1 MALNLES
8 LVNEVPLVWFLG
20 REYDSDIYISNNTL
34 SVGGDDLADIIC
46 QYVKCADKY
55 RTYFGVQEKERYVI
69 LTDNLNAAKKTSY
82 LFAGDVKNSY
92 FVGND
97 GTVYTTEGHVTMA
110 EINMHEPALHG
121 VTFPEFSCEPDGAL
135 FYGAETEDDIKAS
148 LNMIL
153 TCDLPFAA
161 VIIDDKLLKTQTVR
175 KLIYDYWFNYLDV
188 RGLGVTFD
196 EAKKLFISLL
206 EDNLDVKIED
216 TDKEKNKEN
225 DNREFEFVGLDMDVE
240 SVCDGNG
247 IIEKEALDRMKAV
260 FEGRGSDFRE
270 EDLIRTLELIISD
283 EIKEYRVREDNNGG
297 RDYLSTRLFEMD

>member
-20 REYDSDIYISNNTL
+20 REFDSDIYISNNTL
-34 SVGGDDLADIIC
+34 SVGGDDCAPTIC

-55 RTYFGVQEKERYVI
+55 RTYFGVQEKERYAI

-92 FVGND
+92 FVGDD
-97 GTVYTTEGHVTMA
+97 GTVYTTEGHVIMA

-121 VTFPEFSCEPDGAL
+121 VTFPEFSCELDGAI

-161 VIIDDKLLKTQTVR
+161 VIIDDKLLKTQSVR

-196 EAKKLFISLL
+196 EAQKLFVGLL
-206 EDNLDVKIED
+206 EDNLRHDEND
-216 TDKEKNKEN
+216 KEN

-240 SVCDGNG
+240 SVCDGNV
-247 IIEKEALDRMKAV
+247 ITEKEALVRMNAV

>member
-1 MALNLES
+1 M
-8 LVNEVPLVWFLG
+8 
-20 REYDSDIYISNNTL
+20 
-34 SVGGDDLADIIC
+34 IC

-55 RTYFGVQEKERYVI
+55 RTYLGVQEKERYLI

-92 FVGND
+92 FMGDD

-121 VTFPEFSCEPDGAL
+121 VTFPEFSCEPDGTL

-188 RGLGVTFD
+188 RGLGITFD
-196 EAKKLFISLL
+196 EAQKLFVGLL
-206 EDNLDVKIED
+206 EDNLRHDEND
-216 TDKEKNKEN
+216 KEN

-240 SVCDGNG
+240 SVCDGNV
-247 IIEKEALDRMKAV
+247 ITEKEALDRMKAV